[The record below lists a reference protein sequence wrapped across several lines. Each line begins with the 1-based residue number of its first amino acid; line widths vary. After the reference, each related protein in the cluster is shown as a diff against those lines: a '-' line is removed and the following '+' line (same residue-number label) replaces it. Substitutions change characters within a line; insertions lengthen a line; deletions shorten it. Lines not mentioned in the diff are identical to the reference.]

1 MSGKVF
7 LSDCWKRARNICSGS
22 VLILLLGLTA
32 CAAGNEEG
40 APESGTPQKDMVR
53 FREGVKSFPVSVAF
67 PLSCMSRKAQFT
79 IRLPAPREGDGYK
92 WVCLIPETSGITLLS
107 RKFIPPRWDEKQ
119 QASFSGCEE
128 FLFLASRSVEATLHF
143 SYQQAAK
150 GTFETRSVPVMIL
163 LSEEETAKAR
173 ERFSPMH
180 LKKLMAATLMYAA
193 DHKDR
198 LPDSP
203 EDLRKNKYLPDSA
216 VNCSSVTGK
225 PYLYFGK
232 DVLMSKIKNP
242 AAYPIYLSPPDPAE
256 QSVSAA
262 FLDGHVQILP
272 LGAPYENVSQVFDWL
287 RKNKGLDAETCHK
300 LQQSIAP
307 QAVKP

>member
-1 MSGKVF
+1 MSRKVF
-7 LSDCWKRARNICSGS
+7 IADSWRWCQIVCCCSI
-22 VLILLLGLTA
+22 LILLLGLTA
-32 CAAGNEEG
+32 CSSGNHHE
-40 APESGTPQKDMVR
+40 DMPPNVIR
-53 FREGVKSFPVSVAF
+53 IRDGVKSLPASVGF

-79 IRLPAPREGDGYK
+79 IRLPASREGDGYK
-92 WVCLIPETSGITLLS
+92 WICLIPETSGITLLS

-119 QASFSGCEE
+119 QISFSGYEE

-143 SYQQAAK
+143 TYQLASK
-150 GTFETRSVPVMIL
+150 STLESRDVSVMVL
-163 LSEEETAKAR
+163 LSDEETAKAG
-173 ERFSPMH
+173 EQLSQIH
-180 LKKLMAATLMYAA
+180 LKKLTLATLLFAD

-287 RKNKGLDAETCHK
+287 RKNKGLDAETCYK
-300 LQQSIAP
+300 LQQSIVS